1 MKEGVLD
8 RFASKWNI
16 TERCFSM
23 FDRNSTTGM
32 VLSSVKQGQ
41 RSGACRATFS
51 HAAMA
56 AVLVAISGTS
66 CAFAQMTS
74 AKPPAKPQATSGTS
88 TFTNEPPAAPQT
100 QPSMQSAFGRGQ
112 SNAQPTPPS
121 ASGSSNHTAAIKGT
135 KGGQSG
141 KQPTPEKP
149 ALDMTLSID
158 DNNIVDLHV
167 NNEDLGAVLQMLSMQ
182 SQRNIIPSKNV
193 SGSVTA
199 NLYGVT
205 FYEALDAIL
214 NVNGYGYIEDG
225 NFIYVYT
232 LDEIGAIIKSNRVRV
247 SKVLTLSYLSAI
259 DAAEFA
265 KPLLSETGQIKTNGK
280 TAGFPTMGDTP
291 QGNEEFA
298 LGSTLVV
305 YDYEENVTEID
316 TLVKQLDTRPAQ
328 VLVEATILQTT
339 LNEANAFGVDFAIVA
354 DMTFGDFLTIGGP
367 NSGPNALIGGSAGG
381 QALPADGGGSAI
393 SSTVGNAA
401 GAGGLKVGVVSNDV
415 AIFLRVLDEVTDSTV
430 LSNPKLLALNRQGAR
445 VLVGRKVGYLSTTST
460 DTATTQ
466 TVEFLDTGTQLYFR
480 PFVDAV
486 NRTIRMELKP
496 QVSEAV
502 IRDVK
507 NATGAA
513 LTVPDEI
520 TNELSTNVIVR
531 DGQTIVLGGLFRE
544 STITT
549 RRQIPVLGDIPVLG
563 NVFRGNE
570 DTTERTE
577 IIFLITPS
585 IVNDGAMA
593 EAGERGKEFA
603 RQAQAGAREGTLK
616 WSRDRLTTQLNVEA
630 QKLMNEGQVDKALWK
645 IERSL
650 SLDPSQPEI
659 IAMRERVTGQ
669 KSPWPSRSTL
679 EYIIR
684 DETNNAAKKQSS
696 AIGLTYDEFQVAGEH
711 TQESVEALTQSVSDA
726 LAAAEG
732 TAGTGGTTETAGT
745 ADTTQIATTTTS
757 ATGGN
762 ADTSTQIDSTGTT
775 VDTTA
780 AAATTG
786 QGVTSNGT
794 NVGATA
800 TTTTLATQTTT
811 NQEGGTLTAQPAS
824 DVAALANAATVTQVA
839 QDQVGTPGQVTTT
852 AQTLEK
858 ALASQTAQT
867 GTSGTQAAGLTPGQ
881 GVLTE
886 SGQATQYSNLWFS
899 RKNIFWS
906 FLPSGGFTNTVAK
919 GEQLQT
925 DTTQAQQP
933 APTTITSTDDDGK

>member
-1 MKEGVLD
+1 M
-8 RFASKWNI
+8 
-16 TERCFSM
+16 
-23 FDRNSTTGM
+23 
-32 VLSSVKQGQ
+32 
-41 RSGACRATFS
+41 
-51 HAAMA
+51 
-56 AVLVAISGTS
+56 
-66 CAFAQMTS
+66 
-74 AKPPAKPQATSGTS
+74 
-88 TFTNEPPAAPQT
+88 
-100 QPSMQSAFGRGQ
+100 
-112 SNAQPTPPS
+112 
-121 ASGSSNHTAAIKGT
+121 
-135 KGGQSG
+135 
-141 KQPTPEKP
+141 
-149 ALDMTLSID
+149 
-158 DNNIVDLHV
+158 
-167 NNEDLGAVLQMLSMQ
+167 
-182 SQRNIIPSKNV
+182 
-193 SGSVTA
+193 
-199 NLYGVT
+199 
-205 FYEALDAIL
+205 
-214 NVNGYGYIEDG
+214 
-225 NFIYVYT
+225 
-232 LDEIGAIIKSNRVRV
+232 
-247 SKVLTLSYLSAI
+247 
-259 DAAEFA
+259 
-265 KPLLSETGQIKTNGK
+265 
-280 TAGFPTMGDTP
+280 
-291 QGNEEFA
+291 
-298 LGSTLVV
+298 
-305 YDYEENVTEID
+305 
-316 TLVKQLDTRPAQ
+316 
-328 VLVEATILQTT
+328 LVEATILQTT

-354 DMTFGDFLTIGGP
+354 DMTFGDFITIGGP

-381 QALPADGGGSAI
+381 ASLPADGGGSAI

-480 PFVDAV
+480 PFVDIV

-544 STITT
+544 STVTT
-549 RRQIPVLGDIPVLG
+549 RRQIPVLGDIPLLG

-593 EAGERGKEFA
+593 EAGQRGKEFT

-630 QKLMNEGQVDKALWK
+630 QKLLNEGQADKALWK

-650 SLDPSQPEI
+650 SLDPSQTEI

-711 TQESVEALTQSVSDA
+711 NPATDEAITQSVHDA
-726 LAAAEG
+726 FAAGEATQTTGEATGSITDTTTNIATVTDAAMTATQTTEKTVTTTPTLAG
-732 TAGTGGTTETAGT
+732 TDTTTKTTSSGTTGGTT
-745 ADTTQIATTTTS
+745 TS
-757 ATGGN
+757 AN
-762 ADTSTQIDSTGTT
+762 VQQS
-775 VDTTA
+775 
-780 AAATTG
+780 
-786 QGVTSNGT
+786 GVL
-794 NVGATA
+794 TA
-800 TTTTLATQTTT
+800 TL
-811 NQEGGTLTAQPAS
+811 ES
-824 DVAALANAATVTQVA
+824 DVAALANAAAVLQAA
-839 QDQVGTPGQVTTT
+839 QQAGAGQAGNGQVGAGLVGAEQVGFSQVTT

-858 ALASQTAQT
+858 ALGSLSTTPEKSTPVAGTTAGNAVT
-867 GTSGTQAAGLTPGQ
+867 HTATLSSGQ
-881 GVLTE
+881 GVLIET
-886 SGQATQYSNLWFS
+886 GQVTQYGNLWFS
-899 RKNIFWS
+899 RNNIFWS
-906 FLPSGGFTNTVAK
+906 FLPSGGFTNTVAN
-919 GEQLQT
+919 GVQLPGAKKDAQ
-925 DTTQAQQP
+925 DQA
-933 APTTITSTDDDGK
+933 ATTITSTDDDGK

>member
-1 MKEGVLD
+1 
-8 RFASKWNI
+8 
-16 TERCFSM
+16 M
-23 FDRNSTTGM
+23 FDRISTTQIGF
-32 VLSSVKQGQ
+32 SNGQ
-41 RSGACRATFS
+41 RSKRYGTLGATFS
-51 HAAMA
+51 HAALA
-56 AVLVAISGTS
+56 AVLVAISGTP
-66 CAFAQMTS
+66 CAYAQMTS
-74 AKPPAKPQATSGTS
+74 AKPANKPQAQQGSGTS
-88 TFTNEPPAAPQT
+88 TFTNQPSSTAQE

-112 SNAQPTPPS
+112 GNAQPTPPS
-121 ASGSSNHTAAIKGT
+121 ASGSSNHSAALKGA
-135 KGGQSG
+135 KGGAPG
-141 KQPTPEKP
+141 KQPVQERP
-149 ALDMTLSID
+149 ALDMTLNID

-232 LDEIGAIIKSNRVRV
+232 LDEIGAIIKSNRIRV
-247 SKVLTLSYLSAI
+247 SKVITLSYLSAI

-280 TAGFPTMGDTP
+280 TPGFPTMGDVP

-305 YDYEENVTEID
+305 YDYEENVSEID

-354 DMTFGDFLTIGGP
+354 DMTFGDFITIGGP
-367 NSGPNALIGGSAGG
+367 TSGPNALIAGG
-381 QALPADGGGSAI
+381 AGGAVLPNDGGGTAI

-480 PFVDAV
+480 PFVDSV

-549 RRQIPVLGDIPVLG
+549 RRQIPVLGDIPLLG

-593 EAGERGKEFA
+593 EAGERGKEFT

-630 QKLMNEGQVDKALWK
+630 QKLLNEGETDKALWK

-650 SLDPSQPEI
+650 SLDSSQAEI

-684 DETNNAAKKQSS
+684 DEATNAAKKQSS
-696 AIGLTYDEFQVAGEH
+696 AIGLTYDEFQVAGDD
-711 TQESVEALTQSVSDA
+711 TSQTMEAITQSVTDA
-726 LAAAEG
+726 LAAAEATHAAGEATPG
-732 TAGTGGTTETAGT
+732 TKDTTTVVVGTDAGATAPVTTQTTATLAGTETST
-745 ADTTQIATTTTS
+745 TTTTS
-757 ATGGN
+757 
-762 ADTSTQIDSTGTT
+762 SP
-775 VDTTA
+775 
-780 AAATTG
+780 
-786 QGVTSNGT
+786 QGSVL
-794 NVGATA
+794 TA
-800 TTTTLATQTTT
+800 TT
-811 NQEGGTLTAQPAS
+811 ES
-824 DVAALANAATVTQVA
+824 DVTALANAAAVLQAQQAGTTQA
-839 QDQVGTPGQVTTT
+839 TSGQAANSQVGAGLVGAEPVGFAQVTT

-858 ALASQTAQT
+858 ALGSLAVQTEKST
-867 GTSGTQAAGLTPGQ
+867 PAAGTTTAALTPGQ
-881 GVLTE
+881 GVLTQT
-886 SGQATQYSNLWFS
+886 GQATQYGNLWFS
-899 RKNIFWS
+899 RNNIFWS
-906 FLPSGGFTNTVAK
+906 FLPSGRSTNAVANSV
-919 GEQLQT
+919 QLPEAKT
-925 DTTQAQQP
+925 DANDQ